1 MADLGL
7 GEKER
12 KGKWAILGEEEG
24 VNAEW
29 EEWGKQEAEWA
40 GRSGA
45 MIVAQMRESE
55 NDEKRQRSLSPS

>member
-12 KGKWAILGEEEG
+12 ERKGKWAIFGGGREDG

-40 GRSGA
+40 GQGR
-45 MIVAQMRESE
+45 
-55 NDEKRQRSLSPS
+55 

>member
-12 KGKWAILGEEEG
+12 ERKGEMGHFGGEEDG

-55 NDEKRQRSLSPS
+55 NDETPASA